1 MIIRKSKNPAT
12 QSDLSLLTGIA
23 QQIGISLNNALAHK
37 KIKES
42 EERFRNLS
50 DNSPDII
57 YRLDH
62 EGKFSYVNTAW
73 EDVLGHDTNEIQN
86 KHLSDFIREEDRA
99 AFVEIFQNIIDR

>member
-1 MIIRKSKNPAT
+1 M
-12 QSDLSLLTGIA
+12 GIA

-57 YRLDH
+57 YQLDIN
-62 EGKFSYVNTAW
+62 GKFKYVNPAW
-73 EDVLGHDTNEIQN
+73 EEVLGHDKDEHSEQISYRFYT
-86 KHLSDFIREEDRA
+86 
-99 AFVEIFQNIIDR
+99 